1 MTAKVMITVVAVAA
15 GLVEAVSGQGKSAK
29 PMTLT
34 PMDYVEIRQ
43 LVNRYAFAVDT
54 GNNNGFDYA
63 DLFSADGEFM
73 RPYARGREQLAAL
86 ARGGKLGPNNTVH
99 YIMNHVIEPTA
110 DGAIGREYLIEF
122 NWDIAPA
129 QPAGRGAAPRSPAN
143 GQANGWDLVG
153 RKAGELART
162 GGHYEDVY
170 VKTPVGWRFR
180 KRDFIP
186 SKSGSDPAP
195 LPPPRVPADVATI
208 DANAPLAAAAN
219 YVAPTQQSSLTAA
232 DYIEI
237 AQLVSSYGH
246 ALDSGYG
253 KGENGE
259 PYASLYTPDAAFAGA
274 EGHDQLVR
282 LAQIQPRGPDFVRH
296 YLTNHVIEP
305 TPTGAKGKEYLVVID
320 NGEQGKPSALFLG
333 GHYEDTYVKT
343 PAGWRIQSR
352 RLFPPRS
359 GPQSPAQAGGATA
372 APSASPAAAAK
383 PSAAALADK
392 RDGALSAGDYIDI
405 QQLVARSAYALDTAA
420 DRGNQYAQL
429 FTSDGVFAAKT
440 AHAFEISGRG
450 QLAAFAAGDL
460 THRGPLYTREYLT
473 NYIVHPSRSGAT
485 GRIYVVWIEV
495 GENGN
500 PGVIQSGGHYDD
512 EYVKTRDGWRIS
524 RRTFVQSKLGPRDV
538 YDVARPQPA
547 TPAAAAPAAPPV
559 AVPSGRPIE
568 LTALDYFQIQQLVA
582 KYAQYIDTCSNN
594 GYDYADLFA
603 EDGFF
608 APFQN
613 GQLGRKAQGR
623 EALARVSGGGPD
635 GCTGAGWIRQGVH
648 HIYVNHIIE
657 PTPEGAKGQ
666 VNMLMIGLGGDK
678 NKIEHDGYYEDTYVK
693 TPNGWKF
700 QSRIHHATYTPT
712 APPAQ
717 SR

>member
-1 MTAKVMITVVAVAA
+1 MTYLMIKKRLTVFAVVLTAA
-15 GLVEAVSGQGKSAK
+15 GGVLSAQAK
-29 PMTLT
+29 KMTLT
-34 PMDYVEIRQ
+34 AMDYVEIRQ
-43 LVNRYAFAVDT
+43 LVNRYAFALDT
-54 GNNNGFDYA
+54 GADNGYDYA
-63 DLFSADGEFM
+63 DLFTADGEFI
-73 RPYARGREQLAAL
+73 RPYAKGREQLAAL

-99 YIMNHVIEPTA
+99 YIMNHTIEPTA

-122 NWDIAPA
+122 NWDITPSGG
-129 QPAGRGAAPRSPAN
+129 GRG
-143 GQANGWDLVG
+143 NGWDIIG
-153 RKAGELART
+153 RKTGELART

-170 VKTPVGWRFR
+170 AKTPVGWRFKR
-180 KRDFIP
+180 RDFIP
-186 SKSGSDPAP
+186 SKSGADPAP
-195 LPPPRVPADVATI
+195 LPGPRISNAAPAI
-208 DANAPLAAAAN
+208 DISAPLAPAKH
-219 YVAPTQQSSLTAA
+219 YVTPTQQSSLTAS
-232 DYIEI
+232 DYLEI

-259 PYASLYTPDAAFAGA
+259 AYANLYTPDAAFAGA
-274 EGHDQLVR
+274 QGHDQMVH
-282 LAQIQPRGPDFVRH
+282 LAQIQPRGPEFVRH
-296 YLTNHVIEP
+296 YLTNHVVEP

-320 NGEQGKPSALFLG
+320 DGENGKPSSLFLG

-343 PAGWRIQSR
+343 AQGWRIDSR

-359 GPQSPAQAGGATA
+359 GAEPPTN
-372 APSASPAAAAK
+372 APPGSNPT
-383 PSAAALADK
+383 SAASVPVATTAKSAADALAADD
-392 RDGALSAGDYIDI
+392 RIEI
-405 QQLVARSAYALDTAA
+405 QQLVTRTAYALDTAV
-420 DRGNQYAQL
+420 DHGDGYAQL
-429 FTSDGVFAAKT
+429 FTSDGVFVSKT
-440 AHAFEISGRG
+440 PHPVEIKGRA

-460 THRGPLYTREYLT
+460 THRGPAYVREYLT
-473 NYIVHPSRSGAT
+473 NTIVQPSKSGAT

-500 PGVIQSGGHYDD
+500 PGIIQSGGHYEDQ
-512 EYVKTRDGWRIS
+512 YTKTRDGWRIAK
-524 RRTFVQSKLGPRDV
+524 RMFVPSKLGDRKT
-538 YDVARPQPA
+538 YDIAPPPA
-547 TPAAAAPAAPPV
+547 QRSEAAPPRQQNT
-559 AVPSGRPIE
+559 AAARPIE
-568 LTALDYFQIQQLVA
+568 LTAVDYIQIQQLVA

-648 HIYVNHIIE
+648 HLYVNHIIE

-693 TPNGWKF
+693 TPAGWKF
-700 QSRIHHATYTPT
+700 KSRIHHATY
-712 APPAQ
+712 APPAREPQ
-717 SR
+717 K